1 MLEAVRERFGL
12 LVSLCVLLSAVFIA
26 NVLSGFALNQYGIL
40 PRNVGGLWTIVVAPF
55 IHGSVIHLI
64 NNLTGL
70 VIFSALCLVSSI
82 RRYLLNCL
90 FIIVVGGLLVW
101 LFGRAAPHIG
111 ASGLVFGLW
120 SLCIAS
126 AWFERR
132 IVNILIAVF
141 VILFYGGLI
150 YGILP
155 LDTRV
160 SFESH
165 LFGVLTGFFCAYLNA
180 RGFFRTHRRRSR

>member
-1 MLEAVRERFGL
+1 MPRPVRARLRL
-12 LVSLCVLLSAVFIA
+12 LALLCASMIGVFFINA
-26 NVLSGFALNQYGIL
+26 LSGFALNQYGIL
-40 PRNVGGLWTIVVAPF
+40 PRDPGSLWTIVTAPF
-55 IHGSVIHLI
+55 IHGSAVHLI

-70 VIFSALCLVSSI
+70 VIFSALCLVNSI
-82 RRYLLNCL
+82 RRYLLNCI

-111 ASGLVFGLW
+111 ASGVVFGLW
-120 SLCIAS
+120 SLCIAT

-132 IVNILIAVF
+132 FVNILIAVF

-150 YGILP
+150 YGVLP
-155 LDTRV
+155 IDARV

-180 RGFFRTHRRRSR
+180 RGFFLVRSRRSQ